1 MTHSSIR
8 AAVAAT
14 AGLLS
19 LAAISACGG
28 GSSNPTTTDAVA
40 TVTRTVVRTVPG
52 TTTPTTQTETVTT
65 LPSDNATTG
74 TTVPPPNPSAPLTL
88 GRAEAALG
96 RLGYRAL
103 TERDFDPE
111 QPLRVLVGVRRS
123 DPSGHVQQA
132 FFFVGNR
139 FIGTDT
145 SNPSAS
151 ISVTGQRAGEV
162 TLTYNL
168 YRPSDSIDGPSDGSA
183 DVTYR
188 WTGSKLVPM
197 GSIPTADPQESG
209 SRR

>member
-14 AGLLS
+14 AGLL
-19 LAAISACGG
+19 AVAVISACGG
-28 GSSNPTTTDAVA
+28 GNQPTTTDHVA

-52 TTTPTTQTETVTT
+52 TTTPQTQTEKVTT
-65 LPSDNATTG
+65 LPDNNATTG

-88 GRAEAALG
+88 ARAEDALK
-96 RLGYRAL
+96 RLGYTAL
-103 TERDFDPE
+103 TERDFDPD
-111 QPLRVLVGVRRS
+111 QTLRVLVGVRRS
-123 DPSGHVQQA
+123 DPSGHAQQA

-145 SNPSAS
+145 SDPSGS
-151 ISVTGQRAGEV
+151 VSVTGQRAGEV

-168 YRPSDSIDGPSDGSA
+168 YRPSDSLDGPSDGTA

-197 GSIPTADPQESG
+197 GSIPTSSPQASG